1 MADQDKGFGDEMFD
15 NPEEIDLDEGEAE
28 QELMDSTETQIEILL
43 EERNELRDK
52 WMRALAEGEN
62 LRKRAA
68 RDRRDAELY
77 GGTKLAR
84 DLLSVYDNM
93 SRALSVIDPEIRE
106 RQPALVEGIELTQRE
121 LLNVFEKHSIKLIR
135 PEIGDKFDPNL
146 HQAMFEAPV
155 PGHEAGTVIQVMTEG
170 FQIGDRL
177 LRAAQVGV
185 ASNAPRN

>member
-1 MADQDKGFGDEMFD
+1 MGTDDPNADNFLDD
-15 NPEEIDLDEGEAE
+15 PEELDEEAGNDAQDMIDDPE
-28 QELMDSTETQIEILL
+28 KQIEILL
-43 EERNELRDK
+43 EERDALKDK

-68 RDRRDAELY
+68 KDRRDAELY

-93 SRALSVIDPEIRE
+93 ARALDAIDPELRE
-106 RQPALVEGIELTQRE
+106 QASALVEGIELTQRE
-121 LLNVFEKHSIKLIR
+121 LLNVFEKHHIRIIR

-155 PGHEAGTVIQVMTEG
+155 PNQPQGTIIQVMTDG
-170 FQIGDRL
+170 FEIGERL

-185 ASNAPRN
+185 SSGG